1 MNMKLQRNMSFSDQI
16 FRITMGLALIYIG
29 PFSDILTSDTL
40 SAVLLTIVG
49 VLIIISSLI
58 GWCPF
63 YHMAGFNTY
72 NANENKE

>member
-1 MNMKLQRNMSFSDQI
+1 MKLQRNMSLLDQI
-16 FRITMGLALIYIG
+16 FRTTMGLALIYIG
-29 PFSDILTSDTL
+29 PFSNILTSDTL
-40 SAVLLTIVG
+40 SAVLLSLVG

-72 NANENKE
+72 NKNKD